1 MEHGLVGI
9 SSPAFSIGGVST
21 EHMIVGEEVLV
32 AEILGGLSV
41 VSDYFRVGA
50 YLRLWE
56 SHTYLH
62 TQPPFRNPSRIHA
75 KEWSTQQCILEVN
88 QAPAISTSQALSLRT
103 SVSSSLG
110 YSKGLVFLVVFL
122 EALLREDFSCHQVRF
137 VLPRDRPDLV
147 SLLLHSSS
155 PSTALTILGSS
166 FARRSCDGRARIPP
180 QAA

>member
-1 MEHGLVGI
+1 MEHGLVRI
-9 SSPAFSIGGVST
+9 PSPALAVGRIGT
-21 EHMIVGEEVLV
+21 EHVIVGEEVFV

-62 TQPPFRNPSRIHA
+62 TQPPFRNTSRIHA

-88 QAPAISTSQALSLRT
+88 RVPAISTPQALSLRT

-110 YSKGLVFLVVFL
+110 YSKGLVFLVL
-122 EALLREDFSCHQVRF
+122 ILAQYS
-137 VLPRDRPDLV
+137 
-147 SLLLHSSS
+147 
-155 PSTALTILGSS
+155 LTILGSS
-166 FARRSCDGRARIPP
+166 STRRSCDGRARIPP
-180 QAA
+180 PAA